1 MLSQACPLTN
11 NPKLMTS
18 DFDIKR
24 EMPTQLC
31 PVLIAFCTDFGVY
44 TVVLT
49 SKSIVS
55 NIFSTRF

>member
-11 NPKLMTS
+11 NVKLMPS

-31 PVLIAFCTDFGVY
+31 PVLIAFCTDFRVY